1 MAHNPFGA
9 VTAPINAE
17 HPPLRLSA
25 RDVLYIFALGWCVP
39 YAAFIGL
46 GFGLPFL
53 VDLRPETVAESQF
66 LRWLYGERNGLTWND
81 YLFVGVVIT
90 AEIIAIYLVAI
101 RRKALR
107 WSGLGIRPANAKW
120 FVFAAFLFLFSEAVF
135 NTTISVAGLEA
146 EAEQFA
152 RRLLLPAD
160 RSLHVLLVSLILFG
174 PLVAF
179 VEESFFRGI
188 IYRWFR
194 IRFGIMA
201 GLSVSSILFGAV
213 HFYYFDPGGD
223 LGWIITAY
231 IFVFG
236 LVAALLFEASKS
248 LWPSIFLHAT
258 ANIVGT
264 VVVFIS

>member
-1 MAHNPFGA
+1 MAYNQLGA
-9 VTAPINAE
+9 QLAPINAE
-17 HPPLRLSA
+17 ESPLRLSPG
-25 RDVLYIFALGWCVP
+25 DVLHIFALGWCVP
-39 YAAFIGL
+39 YAAYFAL
-46 GFGLPFL
+46 GFVLPYL
-53 VDLRPETVAESQF
+53 VHLTPETFAESHF
-66 LRWLYGERNGLTWND
+66 LRWLYGERDGLTWFD
-81 YLFVGVVIT
+81 YLFVALVIT
-90 AEIIAIYLVAI
+90 AEIFAIYFVAI
-101 RRKALR
+101 RKKALR
-107 WSGLGIRPANAKW
+107 WSDLGICHASAKW
-120 FVFAAFLFLFSEAVF
+120 FVFAAFLFLFSEAAF
-135 NTTISVAGLEA
+135 STTVSIAGLEA

-152 RRLLLPAD
+152 RQITLPAD
-160 RSLHVLLVSLILFG
+160 RSLHWLLVSLILFG

-201 GLSVSSILFGAV
+201 GLFLSSILFGAV
-213 HFYYFDPGGD
+213 HFYFLYPGGD

-231 IFVFG
+231 IFLFG

-264 VVVFIS
+264 VVVFFS